1 MTRSERGNTIAV
13 LIILGLLFI
22 ALMIS
27 AAGQSDTESKTYVI
41 VKDSKNT
48 VDISVD
54 APRTFTGYHW
64 DEDGK
69 TLIITYEEGDHAA
82 D

>member
-1 MTRSERGNTIAV
+1 MRSERVNTIKV
-13 LIILGLLFI
+13 IILSGLLFI
-22 ALMIS
+22 LLMIG
-27 AAGQSDTESKTYVI
+27 AAGQSDTVSKTYVT
-41 VKDSKNT
+41 VKDTKNT

-54 APRTFTGYHW
+54 ASRTFTGYHW
-64 DEDGK
+64 DDDGK